1 MIIQVDCAGN
11 LGLVHALFRE
21 LGRADAV
28 NTSTKDQQLVA
39 HLDTPDWPM
48 IDDNNI
54 SRAHCLT
61 EESCIGYLEH
71 PFNKNLLSRSE
82 TDGIIISDKALTS
95 CLRKRIASRKICLW
109 ALHKTTDTRSI
120 FHLCNKITS
129 SLMLLCT
136 THGS

>member
-1 MIIQVDCAGN
+1 MIIQVDCVGN
-11 LGLVHALFRE
+11 LGLVHALFCE

-61 EESCIGYLEH
+61 EESSQFEPTFNLPSTKSRTPSVTPEH
-71 PFNKNLLSRSE
+71 NSTIHR
-82 TDGIIISDKALTS
+82 
-95 CLRKRIASRKICLW
+95 
-109 ALHKTTDTRSI
+109 
-120 FHLCNKITS
+120 
-129 SLMLLCT
+129 
-136 THGS
+136 

>member
-82 TDGIIISDKALTS
+82 TDSIIISDKALTS
-95 CLRKRIASRKICLW
+95 CLRKRIALPHKNLPLS
-109 ALHKTTDTRSI
+109 AL
-120 FHLCNKITS
+120 LYL
-129 SLMLLCT
+129 SLL
-136 THGS
+136 GFP